1 MIGIF
6 TSRNQAHEITCFWTP
21 YMVSQMLQSS
31 TTCTFIVNNLYI
43 CQKRCIYIRRYI
55 IVFNNT
61 HFKKNIFLQ
70 LQPKIISFNNIC
82 WTSTKISFIQQQ
94 YSFNLNQNCFHST
107 KIFVQLQP
115 KLISFNNNVCST
127 STKIIFIQEL
137 TLTIEW
143 GLPCVQ
149 SLQWTIYIGK
159 KTEEIVFFR
168 IWACVA
174 GAKKHSRFQCLRCLQ
189 EWRHLKFCA
198 VTSRRGKN

>member
-127 STKIIFIQEL
+127 STKIIFIQQQRL
-137 TLTIEW
+137 FNFN
-143 GLPCVQ
+143 Q
-149 SLQWTIYIGK
+149 NH
-159 KTEEIVFFR
+159 F
-168 IWACVA
+168 
-174 GAKKHSRFQCLRCLQ
+174 HSRINTNYWMRFTLRAESPVNDLHRK
-189 EWRHLKFCA
+189 EDWRNRVLSHL
-198 VTSRRGKN
+198 SMRGGC